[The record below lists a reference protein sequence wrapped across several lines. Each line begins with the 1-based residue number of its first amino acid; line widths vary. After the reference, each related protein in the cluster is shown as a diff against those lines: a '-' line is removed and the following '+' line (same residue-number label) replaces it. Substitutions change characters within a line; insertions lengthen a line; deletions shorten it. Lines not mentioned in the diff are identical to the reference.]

1 MKKVLFVMDQMVSG
15 GSQKILVNCLN
26 LFLEDY
32 DVDLL
37 LINNYGVYLDEIPKN
52 VKVYSIFP
60 FYKQVP
66 LSDLKKY
73 SFFEKLKIIYY
84 KLFFRNSVYLKYIKY
99 KSNNIIGNEYD
110 YIIGF
115 QEGPSNYIV
124 ANLKK
129 KSYKIAW
136 LHSDIFQ
143 LNQTQTKMEV
153 GVYENIDTIICVS
166 DFVKAKAMEKYSYIS
181 DKLRVLYNPIDIKD
195 ILEKAS
201 ENTDDILKEK
211 INIISIGRLSPEKN
225 YSLLIESLKEILIE
239 NDYLLHIIGDG
250 KERENL
256 NNIIRN
262 NNLESYVKLHG
273 FQSNP
278 YKFLSRSNIYIS
290 SSLYEGLPTTI
301 LESMILGKKIIAN
314 NIPSNKELLNDYL
327 NSEIVDINNKEE
339 IRLAIERLLKKD
351 KVSDLKY
358 IKNKISNE
366 TFLSRFK
373 NTLNH

>member
-1 MKKVLFVMDQMVSG
+1 MDQMVSG